1 MQKFP
6 FPGFCLMPGNW
17 KKKTFVPVD
26 HFPDF
31 NLESATISIKNTFP
45 MKNLTDFR
53 KTVETGLDPRLRSMR
68 DSTFEI
74 GAGQLRS
81 VTKIAPPQPFLCV
94 KRCPIRYDF
103 RGGPKATRY
112 GVN

>member
-1 MQKFP
+1 MRKFP

-31 NLESATISIKNTFP
+31 NLESATIIIKNMFI

-53 KTVETGLDPRLRSMR
+53 QTVETSVDPPLVIQMVRRDPVRVLDDRLVTRV
-68 DSTFEI
+68 
-74 GAGQLRS
+74 GQNKMKTGETHSRQCF
-81 VTKIAPPQPFLCV
+81 VQGMQMK
-94 KRCPIRYDF
+94 
-103 RGGPKATRY
+103 
-112 GVN
+112 

>member
-26 HFPDF
+26 HFLDF
-31 NLESATISIKNTFP
+31 NLESATIIIKNMFI

-53 KTVETGLDPRLRSMR
+53 KTVETGLDPRLSRHKLKAEEMHFRAFSFSLLLAR
-68 DSTFEI
+68 T
-74 GAGQLRS
+74 LRGKNWS
-81 VTKIAPPQPFLCV
+81 FASLT
-94 KRCPIRYDF
+94 
-103 RGGPKATRY
+103 T
-112 GVN
+112 

>member
-31 NLESATISIKNTFP
+31 NLESATIIIKNMFI
-45 MKNLTDFR
+45 MKNLTDFL
-53 KTVETGLDPRLRSMR
+53 KTVETGLDPRL
-68 DSTFEI
+68 FH
-74 GAGQLRS
+74 AGTKSYPVIVRTLVRY
-81 VTKIAPPQPFLCV
+81 VTL
-94 KRCPIRYDF
+94 
-103 RGGPKATRY
+103 
-112 GVN
+112 